1 VAQVA
6 ITKTDLNGY
15 LKRVRRRI
23 EKNPDSAAWGQLESR
38 WTAVVEHAKGVVASF
53 QSGKAG
59 ARYARKAA
67 EEVLKVAEA
76 ATPRDVIETV
86 LAIFVM
92 QELDPRRFRSDPGF
106 RFQLVR
112 RVRALADVNAGQRW
126 DQKADKVRRVYRE
139 LTPRA
144 VATIG
149 QWLADALGGAG
160 VQLGRLEARDI
171 EKGQQERQ
179 ERQALWGA
187 LEELK

>member
-6 ITKTDLNGY
+6 ISKADLKGY
-15 LKRVRRRI
+15 LKLVRQRI
-23 EKNPDSAAWGQLESR
+23 AKNPESPAWDQLEAR
-38 WTAVVEHAKGVVASF
+38 WTAVVGHAKGVVASF
-53 QSGKAG
+53 QSGKPG
-59 ARYARKAA
+59 ARYVRKAA
-67 EEVLKVAEA
+67 EEALKVAEGV
-76 ATPRDVIETV
+76 TPREVIETV
-86 LAIFVM
+86 LAVFVM

-112 RVRALADVNAGQRW
+112 RVRALADMNAGQRW
-126 DQKADKVRRVYRE
+126 DHKAEKVRRVYRE

-160 VQLGRLEARDI
+160 VQLGRLEVRDI
-171 EKGQQERQ
+171 EKAQQEK
-179 ERQALWGA
+179 QALWGA

>member
-1 VAQVA
+1 M
-6 ITKTDLNGY
+6 
-15 LKRVRRRI
+15 
-23 EKNPDSAAWGQLESR
+23 
-38 WTAVVEHAKGVVASF
+38 
-53 QSGKAG
+53 
-59 ARYARKAA
+59 
-67 EEVLKVAEA
+67 
-76 ATPRDVIETV
+76 IETV
-86 LAIFVM
+86 LAVYVM

-126 DQKADKVRRVYRE
+126 DHKADKVRRVYRE

-171 EKGQQERQ
+171 EKAQQEK
-179 ERQALWGA
+179 QALWGA
-187 LEELK
+187 LEALK